1 MKPELKTMEEKLR
14 ENPDELMENGLTRRE
29 NDEMEKKNAE
39 FSGVVSLI
47 VIGLSIYS
55 IYMVLSI

>member
-29 NDEMEKKNAE
+29 NDERAKSDAQV
-39 FSGVVSLI
+39 SSVVSLI
-47 VIGLSIYS
+47 VLGLCCYSLYLVFSI
-55 IYMVLSI
+55 